1 MKKSALLFFVSI
13 LSGFLYSQVLTDPFQ
28 SYDLSM
34 DCGAGKIF
42 GTLLV
47 PNTKPPFP
55 VALLISGSGP
65 TDRDGNQPNMKNN
78 SLRYL
83 AENLA
88 RQGIATLRYDKR
100 LIGQSKTG
108 QRESDIRFE
117 DYISDAKQWI
127 SRLKQDARFSK
138 VIVIGHSEGSLIGMI
153 AANDAKADMFIS
165 IAGVSKPADRVIL
178 EQAKGLPTHL
188 HQEMITILDS
198 LRKGKMVSHVNP
210 NLTALFRP
218 SVQPYMISWMRY
230 DPSKE
235 IQQLRIPILIL
246 QGTADIQVGV
256 DHARQLAASAPRA
269 ELKIIE
275 NMNHVLKIVEGDRN
289 KNVATYM
296 NPNLPISDELVKAI
310 TDFVK
315 NNESRYIH

>member
-1 MKKSALLFFVSI
+1 
-13 LSGFLYSQVLTDPFQ
+13 
-28 SYDLSM
+28 
-34 DCGAGKIF
+34 
-42 GTLLV
+42 
-47 PNTKPPFP
+47 
-55 VALLISGSGP
+55 
-65 TDRDGNQPNMKNN
+65 MKNN

-117 DYISDAKQWI
+117 DYINDAKQWI

-235 IQQLRIPILIL
+235 IQQLRIPILI
-246 QGTADIQVGV
+246 IQ
-256 DHARQLAASAPRA
+256 A
-269 ELKIIE
+269 
-275 NMNHVLKIVEGDRN
+275 
-289 KNVATYM
+289 
-296 NPNLPISDELVKAI
+296 LPIFKSASIMRDNWPHRLLVP
-310 TDFVK
+310 
-315 NNESRYIH
+315 N